1 MVLDLTRQSGL
12 ASVSAKQLNR
22 HAHLDQHPPMKSVT
36 VHKAKTT
43 LSKLIAEVEAGEE
56 ILIMRG
62 SEPAARLVPV
72 ESTAHK
78 RQFGALA
85 GQVSVTPAFFEPLPE
100 DELASW
106 EN

>member
-1 MVLDLTRQSGL
+1 
-12 ASVSAKQLNR
+12 
-22 HAHLDQHPPMKSVT
+22 MKSVT

-62 SEPAARLVPV
+62 TTPAARLVPV
-72 ESTAHK
+72 ESAPAR

-85 GQVSVTPAFFEPLPE
+85 GQVSVTAAFFDALPDE
-100 DELASW
+100 ELAAW
-106 EN
+106 DR

>member
-1 MVLDLTRQSGL
+1 
-12 ASVSAKQLNR
+12 
-22 HAHLDQHPPMKSVT
+22 MKSVT

-56 ILIMRG
+56 ILILRG

-72 ESTAHK
+72 GSAPAV

-85 GQVSVTPAFFEPLPE
+85 GQITITAAFFEPLPD
-100 DELASW
+100 DELAAW
-106 EN
+106 DR